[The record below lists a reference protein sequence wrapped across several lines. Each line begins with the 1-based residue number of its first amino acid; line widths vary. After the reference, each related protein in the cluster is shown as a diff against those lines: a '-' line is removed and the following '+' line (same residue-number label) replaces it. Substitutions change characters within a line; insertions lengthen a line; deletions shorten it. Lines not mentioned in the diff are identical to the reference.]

1 VSVQLQAA
9 PHEAVFINNQADC
22 ELSEAPYAACDR
34 ANVLTFSYTHPK
46 LVSMQ
51 NGHAAGSDSRCVGV
65 GSARLIWMKHSVQIG
80 WSQHRVWTMLEG

>member
-1 VSVQLQAA
+1 MRLYQQKHAGREQSEGLARDPGQASL
-9 PHEAVFINNQADC
+9 F
-22 ELSEAPYAACDR
+22 
-34 ANVLTFSYTHPK
+34 TFSYTHPK

-65 GSARLIWMKHSVQIG
+65 GSARLIWIKHSVQIG